1 MAIQDAETILTTT
14 AETGETTTD
23 KIMVVAADVVAIT
36 AEAMAGVVTMDVA
49 DTKDSIISSITYH

>member
-14 AETGETTTD
+14 AETGETTID
-23 KIMVVAADVVAIT
+23 KIMVVAEDVAAIT

-49 DTKDSIISSITYH
+49 DTKDSITSSITYH